1 MTPNDTT
8 APAPDA
14 FQGLVDTARFQRA
27 RRIPIAD
34 FAYPE
39 GVKIA
44 AVSEAGLSFANRF
57 TPASPGSDR
66 ARTATLVTAV
76 RSR

>member
-34 FAYPE
+34 FAY
-39 GVKIA
+39 
-44 AVSEAGLSFANRF
+44 LFA
-57 TPASPGSDR
+57 SD
-66 ARTATLVTAV
+66 LEVEPMV
-76 RSR
+76 